1 MITNVLPPF
10 CIYVIYICRMLSKE
24 DKILIKILRQ
34 EKRYGMKNCLQNS
47 PINIGH
53 SQASAVSTGTVIKQV
68 NLTVEENAKLFEQ
81 NTV

>member
-1 MITNVLPPF
+1 
-10 CIYVIYICRMLSKE
+10 MLSKE